1 MLTWS
6 LFQVTLPS
14 PTDETAI
21 TIKVEVEVD
30 DLKVENEEE
39 EIRTEECVQDSG
51 KNDCVH
57 DGIILHCRQSFC
69 GQISNI

>member
-14 PTDETAI
+14 PADETAI

-30 DLKVENEEE
+30 DLKVENEKE
-39 EIRTEECVQDSG
+39 EIRTGECIQDSG
-51 KNDCVH
+51 KN
-57 DGIILHCRQSFC
+57 DGIILHCRESFC